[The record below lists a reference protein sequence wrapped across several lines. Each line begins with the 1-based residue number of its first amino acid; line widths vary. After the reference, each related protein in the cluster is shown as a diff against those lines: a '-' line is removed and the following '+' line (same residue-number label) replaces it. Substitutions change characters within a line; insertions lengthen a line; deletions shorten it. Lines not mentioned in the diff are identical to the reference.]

1 MNSITNMI
9 ISLFKLLT
17 DNSVL
22 GMPLLVWFLLPAVF
36 GLVFKFIQGK
46 K

>member
-1 MNSITNMI
+1 MSAVTDLL

-17 DNSVL
+17 DNGVF
-22 GMPLLVWFLLPAVF
+22 GIPLLVWFLLPAVF
-36 GLVFKFIQGK
+36 VLVFKFIQGK

>member
-1 MNSITNMI
+1 MEAVTNLLITM
-9 ISLFKLLT
+9 FKLLT
-17 DNSVL
+17 DNGIL
-22 GMPLLVWFLLPAVF
+22 GIPLLVWFLLPAVF